1 MVYRKE
7 KNRHLLEVTRAL
19 LFQSNVPKIFWL
31 DAILS
36 ATYLINILPSTK
48 LENKSPLEIICQ
60 RKHNIDHLKVF
71 GCI

>member
-1 MVYRKE
+1 MMYRKE

-19 LFQSNVPKIFWL
+19 LFQSNVPNIFWS

-48 LENKSPLEIICQ
+48 LENKSPIEIIFQ
-60 RKHNIDHLKVF
+60 QKPNIDHLKVF